1 MTILPEILSSRVR
14 AEIFRILFSDAGTE
28 LHAREIQRR
37 SGMSIAAVQE
47 ELKKLERLGLI
58 NLRRSGNRV
67 YYRSNQEHPL
77 YSDIHNLVLKT
88 SGLADLFKEALKD
101 QKIRIAFIFGSIA
114 DGKEKAGSDVD
125 LIVIG
130 DLGLRELSG
139 LLSGL
144 ADKIGRE
151 INPHVFS
158 PDEFSQRICQK
169 DPFLSRVIS
178 SSKLFIKG
186 SEDDIGTMG
195 VKLGSDLP
203 K

>member
-37 SGMSIAAVQE
+37 SGMSVAAVQG
-47 ELKKLERLGLI
+47 ELKKLDRLGLLI
-58 NLRRSGNRV
+58 VRQSGNRV
-67 YYRSNQEHPL
+67 YYRSNPGHPL
-77 YSDIHNLVLKT
+77 YRDIHNLVLKT

-101 QKIRIAFIFGSIA
+101 IRVRTAFIFGSIA
-114 DGKEKAGSDVD
+114 DGREQAGSDVD

-139 LLSGL
+139 LLSGISE
-144 ADKIGRE
+144 KIERE

-158 PDEFSQRICQK
+158 QDEFFRRLNQK
-169 DPFLSRVIS
+169 DPFLSRIIS
-178 SSKLFIKG
+178 LSKLFIKG
-186 SEDDIGTMG
+186 SEDDLGTMG
-195 VKLGSDLP
+195 A
-203 K
+203 

>member
-37 SGMSIAAVQE
+37 SGMSVAAVQE
-47 ELKKLERLGLI
+47 ELKKLDRLGLATS
-58 NLRRSGNRV
+58 RQSGNRV

-77 YSDIHNLVLKT
+77 HRDIHSLVLKT

-101 QKIRIAFIFGSIA
+101 IRIRIAFIFGSIA
-114 DGKEKAGSDVD
+114 DGKEQAGSDVD

-139 LLSGL
+139 LLSGI
-144 ADKIGRE
+144 AEKIGRE

-158 PDEFSQRICQK
+158 MDEFFRRLNQK
-169 DPFLSRVIS
+169 DPFLSRIIS

-186 SEDDIGTMG
+186 SEDDFGTMG
-195 VKLGSDLP
+195 A
-203 K
+203 